1 MKSTRE
7 GFTLI
12 ELVVVTLIMGILA
25 SLSMP
30 YYHRTVET
38 SKATDAVAIGHLL
51 SSAYRIFQVDNP
63 NAPLNGSIT
72 DSCNNLNACNAGDTS
87 ACRLVRCNYV
97 ARQDRDNPS
106 YTFTLSAGG
115 VSVRRSG
122 GAGPYATWGYD
133 FDMIGRCTPVGGTA
147 AVPTPPCP
155 KF

>member
-1 MKSTRE
+1 MKNTRK

-63 NAPLNGSIT
+63 NVALNGSIT
-72 DSCNNLNACNAGDTS
+72 DACNSSACSTGDTS

-97 ARQDRDNPS
+97 ARQDRANPS

-115 VSVRRSG
+115 VSVARSG
-122 GAGPYATWGYD
+122 GAGPYANWGYN
-133 FDMIGRCTPVGGTA
+133 FDMIGRCTPAGGTA
-147 AVPTPPCP
+147 AVPTPECP

>member
-1 MKSTRE
+1 MKKIRK

-25 SLSMP
+25 SMSMP
-30 YYHRTVET
+30 YYHKTVET

-63 NAPLNGSIT
+63 GVPLNGSIT
-72 DSCNNLNACNAGDTS
+72 DSCNSGACNTAGDFS
-87 ACRLVRCNYV
+87 GCRLVRCNYV

-106 YTFTLSAGG
+106 YTFTLNAGG
-115 VSVRRSG
+115 VSVARSG
-122 GAGPYATWGYD
+122 GAGPYAGWGYN
-133 FDMIGRCTPVGGTA
+133 FDMIGRCTPAGSA
-147 AVPTPPCP
+147 PSCP

>member
-1 MKSTRE
+1 MKSTRK

-63 NAPLNGSIT
+63 NVALNGSIT
-72 DSCNNLNACNAGDTS
+72 DSCNSGNCVTTPNPGDTS

-97 ARQDRDNPS
+97 ARQDRANPS

-115 VSVRRSG
+115 VSVARSG
-122 GAGPYATWGYD
+122 GAGPYATWGYN
-133 FDMIGRCTPVGGTA
+133 FNMIGV
-147 AVPTPPCP
+147 
-155 KF
+155 